1 MIGLAA
7 SIYMSLQG
15 WQANVF
21 RQAVG
26 LSSDHCSDLSSLN
39 VVGLLSICSCKGGR
53 FSVKKRSGD
62 GTRPKA
68 LLQDMSLPP
77 LGREI
82 DTRTTMCFEEKLQ
95 KLYIYIYKCVSF
107 FFVYVCFC
115 IIFLQCTLDVYIYIC
130 VKYII
135 SHIFQYIDY
144 LLGLYIYILY
154 FIVLY

>member
-95 KLYIYIYKCVSF
+95 KLYIYIFINVYRFFLCMYVFVS
-107 FFVYVCFC
+107 
-115 IIFLQCTLDVYIYIC
+115 
-130 VKYII
+130 
-135 SHIFQYIDY
+135 
-144 LLGLYIYILY
+144 Y
-154 FIVLY
+154 FYNVH

>member
-7 SIYMSLQG
+7 SIYMFLQG

-95 KLYIYIYKCVSF
+95 KQYIYIYIYLFIFIFIFINVYRFFLCIYVFVS
-107 FFVYVCFC
+107 
-115 IIFLQCTLDVYIYIC
+115 
-130 VKYII
+130 
-135 SHIFQYIDY
+135 
-144 LLGLYIYILY
+144 Y
-154 FIVLY
+154 FYNVH

>member
-95 KLYIYIYKCVSF
+95 KLYIYMCIVFFCVSMLL
-107 FFVYVCFC
+107 YH
-115 IIFLQCTLDVYIYIC
+115 IFTVYIRCI
-130 VKYII
+130 
-135 SHIFQYIDY
+135 
-144 LLGLYIYILY
+144 YIY
-154 FIVLY
+154 V